1 MLRLINLGLLLSF
14 LICYLE
20 WGHDNSSFVFQT
32 EYLLFFKKSEA
43 VSTFIHPLII
53 IPFFGQVLIL
63 YTLFQ
68 KIPGRRI
75 TIIGMIL
82 LSILVLLITFVG
94 ILSLNLKIIVSTLPF
109 ILISIL
115 ILIKRKEYKSNS
127 KVI

>member
-20 WGHDNSSFVFQT
+20 WGQDNSSFVFQT

-43 VSTFIHPLII
+43 VNTFTHPLII
-53 IPFFGQVLIL
+53 IPFIGQLLIL

-68 KIPGRRI
+68 KIPGKTI

-82 LSILVLLITFVG
+82 LSILVLLIAFVG
-94 ILSLNLKIIVSTLPF
+94 VLSMNFKIIVSTLPF
-109 ILISIL
+109 IMIGLLIIVNRNEYLS
-115 ILIKRKEYKSNS
+115 KAKE
-127 KVI
+127 